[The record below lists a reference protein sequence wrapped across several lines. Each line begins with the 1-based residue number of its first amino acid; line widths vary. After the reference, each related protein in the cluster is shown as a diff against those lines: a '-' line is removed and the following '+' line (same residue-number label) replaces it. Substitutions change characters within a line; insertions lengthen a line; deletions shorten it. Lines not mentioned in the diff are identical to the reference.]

1 MGAFGKLTLTNRG
14 RNLQSKAQTGVE
26 LNYTRIKIGNGN
38 LGSSSILNLNDLISV
53 VRSLD
58 ISKLAVQT
66 GGRAVVGTTLT
77 NQEITTGFYF
87 RELGV
92 FAQDPDLG
100 EILYCYGNAGAL
112 AEYIPPTGEDIVEKA
127 IDIVTIVGNAQN
139 VTAQID
145 NSLIFETPSGAQEK
159 ATAALESAK
168 QYADD
173 GLEDKADLEHQHEIS
188 EVTGLQTA
196 LNSKLESVTWTQV
209 QDKPTTFSPS
219 EHGHEINEVDGLSQ
233 ALEDAEQNAK
243 DYADEEFETKT
254 DAIAHKEEFTQHEGK
269 TVTEAHEPLFGAYR
283 EEISTVS
290 GTGTVTLNAD
300 NSPAYRLTMAGTTT
314 LNLSTTSS
322 EVVSLSVFLEQG
334 GTAHPI
340 TFSSAIKWRGGEIP
354 DVSEP
359 NFTYALTFITYNG
372 GTTWLGFL
380 AGDFDVS

>member
-1 MGAFGKLTLTNRG
+1 MAEIFKFFNSNPAIDDRRFVQAADFANYFSQVLSTGIISIDNEAGLRVTADGTNM
-14 RNLQSKAQTGVE
+14 QTTV
-26 LNYTRIKIGNGN
+26 
-38 LGSSSILNLNDLISV
+38 D
-53 VRSLD
+53 
-58 ISKLAVQT
+58 
-66 GGRAVVGTTLT
+66 VG
-77 NQEITTGFYF
+77 
-87 RELGV
+87 
-92 FAQDPDLG
+92 
-100 EILYCYGNAGAL
+100 GAL
-112 AEYIPPTGEDIVEKA
+112 MEGYQYTNTTPLQLTHDLPEADTDR
-127 IDIVTIVGNAQN
+127 IDRVVLRLDKSAQN
-139 VTAQID
+139 RFIRAFIVKGEPSATPEPPELTRTSLVYELSLAQVYLTANTSTIPATDVTDERLDEELCGIVS
-145 NSLIFETPSGAQEK
+145 SLITIPTSQFLQEWET
-159 ATAALESAK
+159 
-168 QYADD
+168 YF
-173 GLEDKADLEHQHEIS
+173 
-188 EVTGLQTA
+188 TGLQASLDGATD
-196 LNSKLESVTWTQV
+196 EYEQ
-209 QDKPTTFSPS
+209 
-219 EHGHEINEVDGLSQ
+219 EI
-233 ALEDAEQNAK
+233 EDARAQLQQDLLDFEQ
-243 DYADEEFETKT
+243 EFRDWFDQQQTEGFVLASEKGQPGGVETYD